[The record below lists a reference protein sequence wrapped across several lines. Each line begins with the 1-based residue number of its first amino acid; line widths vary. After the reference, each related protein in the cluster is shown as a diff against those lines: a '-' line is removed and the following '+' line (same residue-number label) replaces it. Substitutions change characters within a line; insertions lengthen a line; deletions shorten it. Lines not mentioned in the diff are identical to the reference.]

1 MSTQSGQY
9 CKRKETGLN
18 FRIFFSLLW
27 QLETESTK
35 KICSGSNQPSSVT
48 ALSIL
53 KTVRLRLWPKKNCS
67 ALASPN
73 SSAPALVP
81 AKTARLRRWYQQKNS
96 SALALAGQNSSA
108 PALVSAKTALLW
120 LWPDKTARFRL
131 WYQPK
136 HAALLRLCTVWKV
149 LTDSL
154 HVTDDAIAS
163 SMWRKV
169 K

>member
-96 SALALAGQNSSA
+96 SALALASQYSSA
-108 PALVSAKTALLW
+108 PALVSAKTYSSAPALHCLKSI
-120 LWPDKTARFRL
+120 DGF
-131 WYQPK
+131 
-136 HAALLRLCTVWKV
+136 AACDWWCYCKLY
-149 LTDSL
+149 
-154 HVTDDAIAS
+154 VT
-163 SMWRKV
+163 
-169 K
+169 

>member
-1 MSTQSGQY
+1 MTIRDGVNQKDMLRLQPTQ
-9 CKRKETGLN
+9 L
-18 FRIFFSLLW
+18 
-27 QLETESTK
+27 
-35 KICSGSNQPSSVT
+35 VT

-96 SALALAGQNSSA
+96 SALALASQNSSA
-108 PALVSAKTALLW
+108 PALVPAN
-120 LWPDKTARFRL
+120 TARLRR

-136 HAALLRLCTVWKV
+136 QLCSGSGQTKQLGSGSGTSQNMQLCSGSALFEKYWRIRCMWLMMLLQALC
-149 LTDSL
+149 D
-154 HVTDDAIAS
+154 
-163 SMWRKV
+163 V
-169 K
+169 KLNRGKCSKF

>member
-81 AKTARLRRWYQQKNS
+81 AKTARLRRWYQPKQLCSGSGQPKQLGSGSGTSQNMQLCS
-96 SALALAGQNSSA
+96 GSALFEKYWRIRCMWLMMLLQALC
-108 PALVSAKTALLW
+108 
-120 LWPDKTARFRL
+120 D
-131 WYQPK
+131 
-136 HAALLRLCTVWKV
+136 
-149 LTDSL
+149 
-154 HVTDDAIAS
+154 
-163 SMWRKV
+163 V
-169 K
+169 KLNRGKCSKF